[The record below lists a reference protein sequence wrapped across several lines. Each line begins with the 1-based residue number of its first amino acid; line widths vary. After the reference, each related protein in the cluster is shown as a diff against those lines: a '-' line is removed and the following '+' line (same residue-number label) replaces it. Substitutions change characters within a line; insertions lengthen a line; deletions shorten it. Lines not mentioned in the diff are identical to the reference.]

1 MASSHDFAIYVCD
14 QMSLAGNI
22 TYKKMFGEYGIYCA
36 GKLFGSICDNQVFM
50 KPTSATDR
58 LLPTAQR
65 LPPYNGAKPH
75 ILLEELDDKEFL
87 AELITA
93 SCVEL
98 PMPKP
103 KKKKEKY
110 R

>member
-1 MASSHDFAIYVCD
+1 MASSHDFVIFACE

-22 TYKKMFGEYGIYCA
+22 TYKKMFGEYGIYCNE
-36 GKLFGSICDNQVFM
+36 KIFGLICDNQVYI
-50 KPTSATDR
+50 KPTSAADR

-75 ILLEELDDKEFL
+75 IVLEELDDKEFL
-87 AELITA
+87 AEFIAA
-93 SCVEL
+93 SCAEL

-103 KKKKEKY
+103 KKKKEK
-110 R
+110 